1 MPESFGFR
9 VERIIN
15 KAISEEVM
23 ELRGKALPILILMA
37 ILSTLVIAGC
47 NRDEQA
53 PRRPVTPREKTT
65 TEDSTLTRKAQQP
78 PTQATATEIRKLAD
92 RLTNKAVE
100 VKGVRSATV
109 VVQPANNRYTVL
121 VGLTLN
127 SEVKQDQTSA
137 IKKEVSEKLSKTDKR
152 INRVLVTTNPELVR
166 RIEDIARGILGGKP
180 VQSFAEEITEVT
192 RRIAPTID

>member
-1 MPESFGFR
+1 MSRHQDDRSHHG
-9 VERIIN
+9 
-15 KAISEEVM
+15 
-23 ELRGKALPILILMA
+23 
-37 ILSTLVIAGC
+37 
-47 NRDEQA
+47 
-53 PRRPVTPREKTT
+53 KTT

-127 SEVKQDQTSA
+127 SEVNK
-137 IKKEVSEKLSKTDKR
+137 IKPARLKEVSEKLSKTDKR

>member
-1 MPESFGFR
+1 
-9 VERIIN
+9 
-15 KAISEEVM
+15 M

-100 VKGVRSATV
+100 VGDAVNIPIYEALLEYCRERNVLLHMPGHKGGRGFTLSEFQA
-109 VVQPANNRYTVL
+109 
-121 VGLTLN
+121 VGM
-127 SEVKQDQTSA
+127 VD
-137 IKKEVSEKLSKTDKR
+137 
-152 INRVLVTTNPELVR
+152 
-166 RIEDIARGILGGKP
+166 
-180 VQSFAEEITEVT
+180 FTEVPCT
-192 RRIAPTID
+192 PF